1 MDASIEGRLPIE
13 PPLVKV
19 TTEEETKSDD
29 QLRKEEVKSSGQS
42 AHILKLLTFLSN
54 YPAVKVALL
63 HLCQSGTWVV
73 FNKYLEVGCGAC
85 FSVKSDEKQLDVMCF
100 SVKSDEK

>member
-29 QLRKEEVKSSGQS
+29 QLRKEEVKSSGQT

-63 HLCQSGTWVV
+63 HLCQSGT
-73 FNKYLEVGCGAC
+73 
-85 FSVKSDEKQLDVMCF
+85 
-100 SVKSDEK
+100 